1 MKKNEQRTYTQRKE
15 DDLCSEGRLSSE
27 EREGKERALAQ
38 NTKGRRNQIK
48 RWKYLKRNSASAF
61 LLSALLLTV
70 VVSLCNNDC
79 ERKNNSYVSRRSS
92 RAKVAKI
99 CATYFK
105 NSCGTTT
112 TTTTIT
118 TRVAIR
124 DCSLSC
130 ATCHALSSCT
140 CWAKNKYNNKGN
152 ITQEVEAWG
161 NCYKS
166 ENGKLKRQVR
176 GDFRCGRRRR
186 SLSRRRRMSHSRVC
200 HNGKWYVLLY
210 NSNENKL
217 TVTCY
222 TPTVTHIHAMI
233 MCTHG

>member
-15 DDLCSEGRLSSE
+15 DDLCAEGRLSSK

-70 VVSLCNNDC
+70 VVSLCNKDC

-105 NSCGTTT
+105 NSCGT

-161 NCYKS
+161 NCYKT

-186 SLSRRRRMSHSRVC
+186 SRRRRMSHSRVC

>member
-1 MKKNEQRTYTQRKE
+1 MEIFKAQLSISFSSFCSSSYCCGLSLQQRLWEEEQFI
-15 DDLCSEGRLSSE
+15 CV
-27 EREGKERALAQ
+27 A
-38 NTKGRRNQIK
+38 TKQQSK
-48 RWKYLKRNSASAF
+48 RI
-61 LLSALLLTV
+61 
-70 VVSLCNNDC
+70 
-79 ERKNNSYVSRRSS
+79 
-92 RAKVAKI
+92 KI

-105 NSCGTTT
+105 NSCGT

-161 NCYKS
+161 NCYKT

>member
-1 MKKNEQRTYTQRKE
+1 MSKKMKKNEQRTYTQRKE
-15 DDLCSEGRLSSE
+15 DDLCAEGRLSNE

-38 NTKGRRNQIK
+38 NTKGRRNQMK

-61 LLSALLLTV
+61 LLTV
-70 VVSLCNNDC
+70 VVAVAIVVSLCNKDC

-92 RAKVAKI
+92 AKVGKI

-112 TTTTIT
+112 P

-140 CWAKNKYNNKGN
+140 C
-152 ITQEVEAWG
+152 
-161 NCYKS
+161 
-166 ENGKLKRQVR
+166 
-176 GDFRCGRRRR
+176 
-186 SLSRRRRMSHSRVC
+186 
-200 HNGKWYVLLY
+200 
-210 NSNENKL
+210 
-217 TVTCY
+217 
-222 TPTVTHIHAMI
+222 
-233 MCTHG
+233 